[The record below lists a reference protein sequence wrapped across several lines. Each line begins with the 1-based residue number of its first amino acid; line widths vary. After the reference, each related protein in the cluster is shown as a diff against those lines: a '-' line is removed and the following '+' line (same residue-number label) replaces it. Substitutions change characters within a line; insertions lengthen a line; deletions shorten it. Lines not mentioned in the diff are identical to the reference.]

1 MIRTRVSPVAPTTVF
16 PRPRR
21 SHTRIHRAG
30 KEEWT
35 PDEQELINENKEWKW
50 YLPEEDVWDLDS
62 IREAKQYRLE
72 ALELTLGLMTPEE
85 EKALFEM
92 IEKIEQYAEKYIDE
106 NNM

>member
-21 SHTRIHRAG
+21 SRTRIHRAG

-92 IEKIEQYAEKYIDE
+92 IEKIEQYAEKYIDGE
-106 NNM
+106 S